1 MEDSVFSYLG
11 DLTVGEGEE
20 HVGEALTQEAA
31 GLGVGQGTD
40 DRVPGRLLGRQAE
53 YEKIGAEPYIF
64 RSEFL
69 VSFGVSKP
77 FLNFSSNTKCATF
90 LPLLF
95 VCSHLGWVQAGV
107 RLQAALLHAGQQQV
121 GQREA
126 RLRGGRAGEAREARL
141 HRQGRQ

>member
-20 HVGEALTQEAA
+20 HVAKALTQEAA

-53 YEKIGAEPYIF
+53 YEKIGADPYIF

-69 VSFGVSKP
+69 VSFALHPCRAILFKFHLV
-77 FLNFSSNTKCATF
+77 FSSASIF
-90 LPLLF
+90 F
-95 VCSHLGWVQAGV
+95 
-107 RLQAALLHAGQQQV
+107 
-121 GQREA
+121 
-126 RLRGGRAGEAREARL
+126 
-141 HRQGRQ
+141 

>member
-1 MEDSVFSYLG
+1 MCYSIFFVICIFVCQAISQFEIWPLFADMEDSVFSYLG

-20 HVGEALTQEAA
+20 HVAKALTQEAA

-69 VSFGVSKP
+69 LVLHFIHVEQIS
-77 FLNFSSNTKCATF
+77 LNFT
-90 LPLLF
+90 
-95 VCSHLGWVQAGV
+95 
-107 RLQAALLHAGQQQV
+107 
-121 GQREA
+121 
-126 RLRGGRAGEAREARL
+126 
-141 HRQGRQ
+141 